1 MHINQSVFSNTPHE
15 RGALGKP
22 TVLLDSL
29 GIIPACAGSTPRAP
43 PCRCSSWDH
52 PRMRGEH
59 CLSRNRF
66 CRTAGSSPHVWGAL
80 RGARPGRGA
89 DGIIPACAGSTRRP
103 PPRKTRAGDHPRMRG
118 EHGVAFGRPRLFAG
132 SSPHARGARLE
143 GAVHHVLAGIIP
155 ACAGSTRDK
164 GAFAARGWDHPRMRG
179 EHPTRSRRRARPA
192 GSSPHARGA
201 PDCQYCPHAVVGI
214 IPACAGSTSRRRWPR
229 RCSGDH
235 PRMRGEHRSPVLQ
248 AL

>member
-1 MHINQSVFSNTPHE
+1 MQKDRRAHTMATHRCMHINQSVFSNTPHE

-89 DGIIPACAGSTRRP
+89 DGIIPACAGSTRHA
-103 PPRKTRAGDHPRMRG
+103 RAGEPGRRDHPRMRG
-118 EHGVAFGRPRLFAG
+118 EHPIVSIAPTPSSG
-132 SSPHARGARLE
+132 SSPHARGALLGVDGL
-143 GAVHHVLAGIIP
+143 GAARGIIP
-155 ACAGSTRDK
+155 ACAGSTVHLSCKLFD
-164 GAFAARGWDHPRMRG
+164 
-179 EHPTRSRRRARPA
+179 
-192 GSSPHARGA
+192 
-201 PDCQYCPHAVVGI
+201 
-214 IPACAGSTSRRRWPR
+214 
-229 RCSGDH
+229 
-235 PRMRGEHRSPVLQ
+235 
-248 AL
+248 